1 MGCDRRS
8 WGDAI
13 GRGARLRPW
22 RLLVVRREFFFVI
35 HSASASASVW
45 SSPRPFPR
53 SFRLAGSHTRGR
65 GGGASGGGASA
76 SRNADSYRMRR
87 FAFRL
92 SLPPTYPSASPLRR
106 RRRRSERRE
115 RRVFDR
121 IARFPRVIRV
131 CRVHAR
137 VPQSMKRHRARVA
150 QRRRGGERASPRRRG
165 RTHRSNRRVLLV
177 RCGGGVDASVQRP
190 EKHAKHA
197 STASVCSTLLLGI
210 TLLLS
215 RLVAHGSA
223 DDAAPPAADGRVR
236 VGVREFQ
243 VHRRRQTRSLAR
255 HLHAPDESRDGRA
268 AREISHVHI
277 RQIER
282 VRFAPG
288 GVGASPREMIGVPG
302 RAPELH
308 ETPVTN
314 VKITI
319 DVTIRRERGRVAHSE
334 AHRDAL
340 RDGLRRGDDFHRRAR
355 GLRVAVDEMIGGSR
369 DVVVDVRTLVLDV
382 QTHARVAR
390 EVTSAYEV
398 RAEGGTRFF
407 RGRAC
412 VFLARARRAR
422 WVWFVRVRR
431 VPREVWWVWF
441 VPFEERAAED
451 EDGAADELH
460 ARGGGADVAGV
471 VAIARVRGGAEDTT
485 EGGVQ
490 RGGNAGRVEGRHGRR
505 RVEVEGGG
513 GRRGEA
519 PHAEK
524 TPSRGGDARRRR
536 PRGGGAR
543 SGREARPNTTGPPA
557 PPPGGRRLPLL
568 ARGVRRLRDGRGTRG
583 VGDVLRA
590 LPLARVARPAEREQ
604 TRRHRT
610 PPPRGERARGR
621 RDATRVVLTR
631 PSTRRARAVPEPGV
645 RRHDVARRA
654 RTTSDSTSRRDSIPT
669 VIVVYKKCAARASHP
684 GSPRA
689 CAAQRSSPKNSC
701 VSPHTLLSRRLLL
714 QLFSSSSSRVHRGIV
729 QRAAHG
735 RLVMSAVDSNRLAA
749 GAVP

>member
-1 MGCDRRS
+1 
-8 WGDAI
+8 
-13 GRGARLRPW
+13 
-22 RLLVVRREFFFVI
+22 
-35 HSASASASVW
+35 
-45 SSPRPFPR
+45 
-53 SFRLAGSHTRGR
+53 
-65 GGGASGGGASA
+65 
-76 SRNADSYRMRR
+76 
-87 FAFRL
+87 
-92 SLPPTYPSASPLRR
+92 
-106 RRRRSERRE
+106 
-115 RRVFDR
+115 
-121 IARFPRVIRV
+121 
-131 CRVHAR
+131 
-137 VPQSMKRHRARVA
+137 
-150 QRRRGGERASPRRRG
+150 
-165 RTHRSNRRVLLV
+165 
-177 RCGGGVDASVQRP
+177 
-190 EKHAKHA
+190 
-197 STASVCSTLLLGI
+197 
-210 TLLLS
+210 
-215 RLVAHGSA
+215 
-223 DDAAPPAADGRVR
+223 
-236 VGVREFQ
+236 
-243 VHRRRQTRSLAR
+243 
-255 HLHAPDESRDGRA
+255 
-268 AREISHVHI
+268 
-277 RQIER
+277 
-282 VRFAPG
+282 
-288 GVGASPREMIGVPG
+288 
-302 RAPELH
+302 
-308 ETPVTN
+308 
-314 VKITI
+314 
-319 DVTIRRERGRVAHSE
+319 
-334 AHRDAL
+334 
-340 RDGLRRGDDFHRRAR
+340 
-355 GLRVAVDEMIGGSR
+355 MIGGSR

-412 VFLARARRAR
+412 VFFARARRVW

-513 GRRGEA
+513 GGGEGRRPTRRKHRRAEATRGVGDRGEEGLGLDA
-519 PHAEK
+519 K
-524 TPSRGGDARRRR
+524 RVRTPRVLPRRL
-536 PRGGGAR
+536 G
-543 SGREARPNTTGPPA
+543 
-557 PPPGGRRLPLL
+557 GGRRLPLL